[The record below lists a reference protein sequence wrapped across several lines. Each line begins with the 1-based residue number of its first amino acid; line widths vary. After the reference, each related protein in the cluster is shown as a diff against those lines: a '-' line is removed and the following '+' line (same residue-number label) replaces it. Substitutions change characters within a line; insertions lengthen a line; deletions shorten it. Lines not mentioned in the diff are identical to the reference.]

1 MWLVFSDTWNA
12 ILDELRSIDLLSER
26 ERRNLIFLHLPI
38 NDTIEVRIISMG
50 GRLHVPLKLI
60 QHLNSMCLLYLGI
73 QSSDL

>member
-38 NDTIEVRIISMG
+38 DDTIEVRIKSIGVLSLCSG
-50 GRLHVPLKLI
+50 HIAAASQLE
-60 QHLNSMCLLYLGI
+60 LLLDC
-73 QSSDL
+73 QMSE